1 MDAQCYF
8 QQKGTKIKFHLL
20 KKQMVNQIIRTMI
33 LLVGTFLEFINI
45 PLLPPIPGYLGLT

>member
-8 QQKGTKIKFHLL
+8 QQEGTKIKFHLL
-20 KKQMVNQIIRTMI
+20 KKQMVNQSIRTMI

-45 PLLPPIPGYLGLT
+45 PLLPPILDI